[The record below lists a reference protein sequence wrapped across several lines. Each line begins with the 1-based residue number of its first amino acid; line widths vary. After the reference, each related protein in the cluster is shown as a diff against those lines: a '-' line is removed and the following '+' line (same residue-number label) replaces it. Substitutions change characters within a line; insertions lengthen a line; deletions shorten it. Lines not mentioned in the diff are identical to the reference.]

1 MEVVEDEVATWD
13 EFAFAMQVDV
23 LAQPRRHLEGIHL
36 AVQHSH
42 SRCLNEHASMACKVE
57 HDRVGAFDA
66 KSRSN
71 GKGEREVSSKPTKV
85 AGHSRCLLIPSTRSR
100 SFRPPFPQML
110 QLQKG
115 PIFADHKIQDLLLI
129 EPFIN
134 SYRAIYVFPK
144 AKSDMI

>member
-1 MEVVEDEVATWD
+1 
-13 EFAFAMQVDV
+13 
-23 LAQPRRHLEGIHL
+23 
-36 AVQHSH
+36 
-42 SRCLNEHASMACKVE
+42 MACKVE

-71 GKGEREVSSKPTKV
+71 GKGEREVSSNRPKLLV
-85 AGHSRCLLIPSTRSR
+85 FLIPSTRSR

-110 QLQKG
+110 QLQKW

-134 SYRAIYVFPK
+134 SYPAIYVFPK